1 MREKAEAVRPFD
13 EDTLLAQIGRDN
25 VFAISGGRVGVWKP
39 NGECMEVE
47 LPVSSGYLV
56 RIVLAGDD
64 TYTVERILRRR
75 PKGQTARV
83 DKVLGRMEGV
93 YCDQVGEVAYYASCY
108 RSHPNFEALDAQKYE
123 EANQ

>member
-1 MREKAEAVRPFD
+1 MREKAKPERPFN

-25 VFAISGGRVGVWKP
+25 IWAISGGRVGVWRP

-108 RSHPNFEALDAQKYE
+108 KSHPNFEALDSRKLE
-123 EANQ
+123 EAN

>member
-1 MREKAEAVRPFD
+1 MREKAKPERPFN
-13 EDTLLAQIGRDN
+13 EDTLLDQIGRDN
-25 VFAISGGRVGVWKP
+25 IWAISGGRVGVWRP

-108 RSHPNFEALDAQKYE
+108 KSHPNFEALDARKLE
-123 EANQ
+123 EAN